1 MTTSIETPSDRI
13 VSTKLPSGKTQA
25 SDRLRRRERESDG
38 GDSSPLRMLRPGR
51 RDRIIIY
58 VVLGVLTLWWIFPM
72 WTAIS
77 TSLSVGGIQNY
88 INLLTKPVNGFFLA
102 NTFVNSAVIALIH
115 AGCVCVVSA
124 LAGYAF
130 SQLKFRLRET
140 IYYAVLICLAVPGT
154 ALIVPIYYISG
165 TLGLFNSY
173 LGVALPEA
181 ALTLPFGI
189 LLIRNFA
196 DGLQASTFEAAQ
208 VDGANSWQVFR
219 HVFMPQM
226 RSPLINLAILS
237 IMWSFQD
244 FVFPSLLLRSPEL
257 TTASQAVQTIQ
268 GAFGPTPQQTAE
280 YYAAL
285 VLLAV
290 PAVLLVTFGLRW
302 VSRGLTSGANKE

>member
-1 MTTSIETPSDRI
+1 MTTLTPVERSEDAVVGPALRPRFSRRKS
-13 VSTKLPSGKTQA
+13 VDASTSA
-25 SDRLRRRERESDG
+25 
-38 GDSSPLRMLRPGR
+38 DSSPLQILRPRR
-51 RDRIIIY
+51 RDKVIIQVI
-58 VVLGVLTLWWIFPM
+58 LALLTLWWIFPM
-72 WTAIS
+72 WTALS
-77 TSLSVGGIQNY
+77 TSVSVGGLKNY
-88 INLLTKPVNGFFLA
+88 IEILTKPINGFYLA
-102 NTFVNSAVIALIH
+102 NTFVNSGAIALIH
-115 AGCVCVVSA
+115 AACVCAISA
-124 LAGYAF
+124 LAGFAF

-140 IYYAVLICLAVPGT
+140 SYYAVLICLAVPGT
-154 ALIVPIYYISG
+154 ALIVPIYYLSG

-196 DGLQASTFEAAQ
+196 DGLQSSSFEAAE

-219 HVFMPQM
+219 FVFLPQM

-237 IMWSFQD
+237 IMWSIQD

-268 GAFGPTPQQTAE
+268 GAFGPTPQQTSE

-285 VLLAV
+285 VLLSV

-302 VSRGLTSGANKE
+302 VSRGLTSGASKE

>member
-1 MTTSIETPSDRI
+1 MTTSVEGQSDYLVTAPARA
-13 VSTKLPSGKTQA
+13 GKRTLRKRDA
-25 SDRLRRRERESDG
+25 ESAMSDNNPLHMLRLRRRDK
-38 GDSSPLRMLRPGR
+38 
-51 RDRIIIY
+51 IIIQ
-58 VVLGVLTLWWIFPM
+58 VILAVLTLWWVFPM

-77 TSLSVGGIQNY
+77 TSVSVGGVQNY
-88 INLLTKPVNGFFLA
+88 VEILTKPINGFFLA
-102 NTFVNSAVIALIH
+102 NTFVNSAVIAAIH
-115 AGCVCVVSA
+115 AISVCAVSA
-124 LAGYAF
+124 LAGFAF
-130 SQLKFRLRET
+130 SRLKFRFRET

-181 ALTLPFGI
+181 ALTLPFGV

-196 DGLQASTFEAAQ
+196 DGLQASSFEAAE

-219 HVFMPQM
+219 HVFLPQM

-244 FVFPSLLLRSPEL
+244 FVFPSLLLRSPGL

-268 GAFGPTPQQTAE
+268 GAFGPTPQQTSE

-285 VLLAV
+285 VLLSV

-302 VSRGLTSGANKE
+302 VSRGLTSGASKE